1 MYFNFSVVLLFQ
13 EESLF
18 NGRINL
24 GAGAK
29 EAFVIHF
36 MMNSPTLHGG
46 FLTSGLLCLHG
57 LWKLDKKFILP

>member
-1 MYFNFSVVLLFQ
+1 MYFYFSVVLLFQ

-18 NGRINL
+18 NGHIIVE
-24 GAGAK
+24 AGGE

-46 FLTSGLLCLHG
+46 FLTSGLLCVHG